1 MQKQYSGIK
10 RQYKTVLNKATTE
23 IEEKKS
29 RFIANIKPVTHEEE
43 AIEFING
50 LKAKYWNASHNV
62 YAYYI
67 GGDNIIQR
75 FSDDGE
81 PSGTAGIPVLE
92 VIKRM
97 ELQDLVVVVT
107 RYFGGILLGAAGL
120 VRAYGKSASS
130 GINAADIITKRLCEL
145 VNIVIDYSAFGKIQN
160 QVINYGY
167 KIKNVEYTQDVE
179 MSVLVPI
186 DDMEMFL
193 ESINDATNG
202 NVLIDTGEKEYVI
215 I

>member
-186 DDMEMFL
+186 EDMEMFL